1 MRSDD
6 GAMAVA
12 MVGVVA
18 VVAILAV
25 AVAALGTLYA
35 ARAQATNAADAAAL
49 AAAVSSYPPASSLP
63 PLTAARD
70 AAEANGAV
78 VVACR
83 CRLDP
88 GLDQRIV
95 EVVAAISVE
104 VPIFGGVQVRSAARA
119 EFDPLLWLGR

>member
-1 MRSDD
+1 MT
-6 GAMAVA
+6 VA

-18 VVAILAV
+18 VIAVLAV

-63 PLTAARD
+63 PLTAARQ

-83 CRLDP
+83 CRRDP
-88 GLDQRIV
+88 ALHDRTV
-95 EVVAAISVE
+95 EVVATITVK
-104 VPIFGGVQVRSAARA
+104 VPIFGDVQVRSTARA